1 MTLIGNFLWL
11 ITGGFLSAFGWF
23 LAGLFW
29 HITIIG
35 IPWGR
40 QCFKFAALSLAP
52 FGKEV
57 LPGGG
62 APSFLANVVWLLGS
76 GFPMACG
83 HLLAGFLLCLTIVG
97 IPFGHQHF
105 KLARLALF
113 PFGAKVLSLRAW
125 RI

>member
-1 MTLIGNFLWL
+1 MTILGNFLWL

-23 LAGLFW
+23 LSGLFW
-29 HITIIG
+29 TVTVVG

-40 QCFKFAALSLAP
+40 QCFKFARLSLAP

-62 APSFLANVVWLLGS
+62 APSLIANVIWLLGS
-76 GFPMACG
+76 GFVMAFDHILTG
-83 HLLAGFLLCLTIVG
+83 LLLCLTVVG
-97 IPFGHQHF
+97 IPFGLQHF

-113 PFGAKVLSLRAW
+113 PFGA
-125 RI
+125 RILTPLARRI